1 MVNQE
6 REAAVIS
13 IHRVAV
19 QQVTGFRLFSP
30 RLQKRSSTSAAEERC
45 LGGRPDEE
53 LQTGHEFVVSFQAF
67 GESRTISTSG
77 ILGQQQHDA

>member
-1 MVNQE
+1 MVNQG

-19 QQVTGFRLFSP
+19 QQVTGLFRLFPP

-53 LQTGHEFVVSFQAF
+53 LTDRSRICRFFPSFWR
-67 GESRTISTSG
+67 EPYNLLG

>member
-1 MVNQE
+1 MVNQG

-19 QQVTGFRLFSP
+19 QQVTGFRLFPP
-30 RLQKRSSTSAAEERC
+30 RPQKRSSTSAAEERR

-53 LQTGHEFVVSFQAF
+53 LQTGLEFVVSFQAF
-67 GESRTISTSG
+67 GESRTISTPIYSWT
-77 ILGQQQHDA
+77 ATT